1 MPISSDIKPDVSR
14 VSGSAEKPLDAAEV
28 EALERR
34 KQELAE
40 ADAFLGHHET
50 HMSEQVVHEQAF
62 APNPL
67 DLKGKAL
74 TFPER
79 PAVKD
84 SDINNIPD
92 SELLAAD
99 PTSWIKKIIDSKVA
113 LRPKEIEKGGASP
126 YEAIEAL
133 KFAHGKNE
141 EEDLGA

>member
-62 APNPL
+62 APNPF

-113 LRPKEIEKGGASP
+113 LRPKEIEKG
-126 YEAIEAL
+126 
-133 KFAHGKNE
+133 
-141 EEDLGA
+141 